1 MFDGSIFFF
10 SRFLSHVSK
19 QAGEYLCIA
28 FNPLSVNPVK
38 WLNTLKQFV
47 ENIRRTVLVYL
58 TILWSWRL
66 KI

>member
-19 QAGEYLCIA
+19 QAGEYFCIA

-38 WLNTLKQFV
+38 WLNTLKNSSKTADELF
-47 ENIRRTVLVYL
+47 
-58 TILWSWRL
+58 
-66 KI
+66 

>member
-19 QAGEYLCIA
+19 QAGEYFCIA

-47 ENIRRTVLVYL
+47 ENSRRTIWVYL
-58 TILWSWRL
+58 TILWSWHL